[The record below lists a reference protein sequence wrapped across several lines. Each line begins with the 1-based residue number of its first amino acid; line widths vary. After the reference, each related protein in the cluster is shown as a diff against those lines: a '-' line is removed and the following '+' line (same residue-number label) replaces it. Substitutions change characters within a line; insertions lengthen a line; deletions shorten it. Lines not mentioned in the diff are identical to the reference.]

1 MIRMLLFPVPG
12 FWYIGLAWAVLTCVP
27 AVLLARQ
34 KNRSMAGW
42 AVLCALTGLFFGILS
57 CGWVALLATRTKLSM
72 RMKYL
77 SLKVEERLAE
87 AFKLPSPVGQDL
99 EKRLLM
105 VLAYNPQGLR
115 INALGQG
122 VGLGWRH
129 IADLVEQLVAQGK
142 IRKEQDRYFFNMD

>member
-1 MIRMLLFPVPG
+1 MLLFPIPR
-12 FWYIGLAWAVLTCVP
+12 FWYVGLAWALLAGVP
-27 AVLLARQ
+27 AVLLALR
-34 KNRSMAGW
+34 KNRSAGGW
-42 AVLCALTGLFFGILS
+42 AFLCVLTGLFFGILS
-57 CGWVALLATRTKLSM
+57 FGWVALLASRTKLSM
-72 RMKYL
+72 RMKFL

-87 AFKLPSPVGQDL
+87 ALKLPSPVGQDL
-99 EKRLLM
+99 EKRILM

-142 IRKEQDRYFFNMD
+142 IRKEEDRYFFNMD

>member
-1 MIRMLLFPVPG
+1 MIRMLFLPLLR
-12 FWYIGLAWAVLTCVP
+12 FWYVGLVWAVLACVP
-27 AVLLARQ
+27 AVLLALR
-34 KNRSMAGW
+34 KNRSVGSW
-42 AVLCALTGLFFGILS
+42 AFLCGLTGLVFGILAF
-57 CGWVALLATRTKLSM
+57 GWVALLATRTKLSM

-87 AFKLPSPVGQDL
+87 ALKLPSPVGQDL
-99 EKRLLM
+99 EKRILM

-115 INALGQG
+115 LNALGQG

-142 IRKEQDRYFFNMD
+142 IRKEEDRYFFNMD